1 GSQEAKPQLAP
12 NAPHDRPLETAQR
25 CVWNAME
32 RAMQPY
38 IALARAS
45 WPKARQRYLAGL
57 PPRHS
62 FFVTA
67 LLVDESD
74 RREQVFIAVERIH
87 DGRITGKIWND
98 VDIVPYMPIG
108 PNADWYAPCVSDRC
122 RAQASDVV
130 LAGIPDDGASEG
142 SRRRGDSRSGVSS
155 GDELFVGPKTGR
167 AEYRNGGV
175 SA

>member
-1 GSQEAKPQLAP
+1 MGPRPPCSELRGSLSYQ
-12 NAPHDRPLETAQR
+12 
-25 CVWNAME
+25 
-32 RAMQPY
+32 
-38 IALARAS
+38 
-45 WPKARQRYLAGL
+45 G
-57 PPRHS
+57 
-62 FFVTA
+62 
-67 LLVDESD
+67 
-74 RREQVFIAVERIH
+74 VFC
-87 DGRITGKIWND
+87 GKI
-98 VDIVPYMPIG
+98 VADILPYMPIG